1 MIPNNSHNPNN
12 QNNPPNSKAGM
23 QQVPQSNP
31 QSYDFEVKINEFDT
45 DTIRATGCGVSGN
58 VLLMFLHTP
67 DNIVKI
73 YNGQE
78 WKVATKVLPV
88 GQGDSNVNA
97 PEPDF
102 IPKSR
107 LNLN

>member
-1 MIPNNSHNPNN
+1 MIPNNSPNPNN
-12 QNNPPNSKAGM
+12 QNPNSQKAGM
-23 QQVPQSNP
+23 QHPHQMNP
-31 QSYDFEVKINEFDT
+31 ESYDFEVKINEFDS

-58 VLLMFLHTP
+58 VLLMFLNTP

-78 WKVATKVLPV
+78 WKVVTKVLPV
-88 GQGDSNVNA
+88 GQGDSKINSSETN
-97 PEPDF
+97 F